1 MLALDGEGTVVLTC
15 HHVVARLTEESLHIA
30 VRQPS
35 GELGPPVAARYDPQ
49 RSRPAM
55 DAVVLRVDAS
65 GPAERPLLHALNP
78 QKYAGTLPDPADCLS
93 YWQTE
98 SFNAHVASATRLDI
112 AVETPGS
119 WPDPPSRYQLP
130 QVFRLADPSDARP
143 GISGSV
149 VLYDNAVLGLAHFSR
164 PAGPDQ
170 QREVY
175 LVPLGVWAE
184 GWPAL
189 AALIEPLIDP
199 RLRHAATV
207 KPARSLEIGPDV
219 LIPGYRSDV
228 YTETAALGQAR
239 DALAK
244 RGGVILIGRPQ
255 SGKTRLAWQLLQDRP
270 EALAVIPHDPRP
282 PNSFDTSSFAGRDAV
297 LFFDDLHRSALS
309 VDPLEWRR
317 RLDDAS
323 GRRCLIVCTSRD
335 GEDWRQ
341 VERSGTSR
349 LIEVLGRDALVYS
362 SRVGTHGTDLSEADG
377 LRLAL
382 ALGISTSKF
391 RERFDGTPGSVTLDL
406 AQMSARYVRLRDE
419 PPRGGVSM
427 HRLLDSAKLVYE
439 ASQPRLHTSILRGV
453 AEQIRGEGRIS
464 GEAWDALRR
473 RTSEEV
479 HAVSREMCRVR
490 SVAGRHREAGSAADR
505 CEGRRR
511 ADVPRSGSDDAL
523 RAPSGCRKLPAGSA
537 RSWQR
542 RRHAM
547 ARRGARVHSGR
558 RSGRRDI
565 LP

>member
-1 MLALDGEGTVVLTC
+1 MATTVRSREASRQATVRICDGEGRHIGQGLMLALDGEGTVVLTC

-112 AVETPGS
+112 AVEPPGS
-119 WPDPPSRYQLP
+119 WPGPPSRYQLH

-175 LVPLGVWAE
+175 LVPLGVWAQ

-228 YTETAALGQAR
+228 YTQTAALGQ
-239 DALAK
+239 
-244 RGGVILIGRPQ
+244 
-255 SGKTRLAWQLLQDRP
+255 
-270 EALAVIPHDPRP
+270 
-282 PNSFDTSSFAGRDAV
+282 
-297 LFFDDLHRSALS
+297 
-309 VDPLEWRR
+309 
-317 RLDDAS
+317 
-323 GRRCLIVCTSRD
+323 
-335 GEDWRQ
+335 
-341 VERSGTSR
+341 
-349 LIEVLGRDALVYS
+349 
-362 SRVGTHGTDLSEADG
+362 
-377 LRLAL
+377 
-382 ALGISTSKF
+382 
-391 RERFDGTPGSVTLDL
+391 
-406 AQMSARYVRLRDE
+406 
-419 PPRGGVSM
+419 
-427 HRLLDSAKLVYE
+427 
-439 ASQPRLHTSILRGV
+439 
-453 AEQIRGEGRIS
+453 
-464 GEAWDALRR
+464 
-473 RTSEEV
+473 
-479 HAVSREMCRVR
+479 
-490 SVAGRHREAGSAADR
+490 
-505 CEGRRR
+505 
-511 ADVPRSGSDDAL
+511 
-523 RAPSGCRKLPAGSA
+523 
-537 RSWQR
+537 
-542 RRHAM
+542 
-547 ARRGARVHSGR
+547 
-558 RSGRRDI
+558 
-565 LP
+565 